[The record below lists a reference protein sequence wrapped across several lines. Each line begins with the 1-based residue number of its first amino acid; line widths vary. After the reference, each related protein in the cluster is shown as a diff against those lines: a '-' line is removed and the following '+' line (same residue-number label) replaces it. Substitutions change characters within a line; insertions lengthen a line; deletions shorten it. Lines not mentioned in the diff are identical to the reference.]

1 MPYSDIISF
10 FFFLLLTFHVVGQ
23 QTDFDPEQDARN
35 QQRYS
40 RQAYEDDDDG
50 YHHGPRVQQCTTS

>member
-1 MPYSDIISF
+1 MLNFVFVFVQI
-10 FFFLLLTFHVVGQ
+10 
-23 QTDFDPEQDARN
+23 DFDPETDAR